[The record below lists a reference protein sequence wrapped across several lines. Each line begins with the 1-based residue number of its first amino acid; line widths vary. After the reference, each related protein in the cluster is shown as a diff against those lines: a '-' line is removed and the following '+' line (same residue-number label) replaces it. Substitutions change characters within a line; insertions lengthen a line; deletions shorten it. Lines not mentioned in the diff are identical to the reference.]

1 MPAKPAADAGGVL
14 VTKTPVDL
22 RAVAGKRYQLEYEE
36 SHRGKADEPW
46 LLLIPC
52 QCGHIYPHSDK
63 LLGVAT
69 NGRGSLTQK
78 IARLP
83 GVEVVQDGDD
93 GINAVFPASLFA
105 KVAAIVKPKR
115 KRQVSAKERERL
127 ASMGKA
133 NLAKARQA
141 HVQSAR
147 SSQNRPQTVPVDTLA
162 V

>member
-1 MPAKPAADAGGVL
+1 VL
-14 VTKTPVDL
+14 VTKTPIDL
-22 RAVAGKRYQLEYEE
+22 RAVAGKRYRVEYEE
-36 SHRGKADEPW
+36 SHSGKSDNPW
-46 LLLIPC
+46 LLIIPC

-69 NGRGSLTQK
+69 DGRGSLTQK

-93 GINAVFPASLFA
+93 GINAVFPPGLFA

-115 KRQVSAKERERL
+115 KRQLTPEQRAINGKRL
-127 ASMGKA
+127 AKFA
-133 NLAKARQA
+133 FKPAA
-141 HVQSAR
+141 QSAR